1 MYKPI
6 TFLLKYIF
14 KTAGKVE
21 VQGREKLPE
30 GGPYVVA
37 CTHTSF
43 MDVLMLATGMYPTQI
58 HYMAKKNYL
67 KGNSKIGSL
76 KCKCIPCR
84 SCESRTKYT

>member
-30 GGPYVVA
+30 GGVCCCVYTYKFYGCINV
-37 CTHTSF
+37 SYR
-43 MDVLMLATGMYPTQI
+43 DVPNSNSLHG
-58 HYMAKKNYL
+58 KKNYL

-76 KCKCIPCR
+76 KM
-84 SCESRTKYT
+84 

>member
-1 MYKPI
+1 M
-6 TFLLKYIF
+6 LKYIF

-43 MDVLMLATGMYPTQI
+43 MDVLMLATGMYPTEI

-67 KGNSKIGSL
+67 KEIQNWFFKNVNAFPVDRANRDRVHL
-76 KCKCIPCR
+76 KFHHA
-84 SCESRTKYT
+84 Y